1 MRSKVHL
8 QLYPILTSYHLF
20 VIDSSY
26 QSFVFHMGSH
36 YTNVVVIRDF
46 LMAMKIFLEYDCMI
60 FSFLYFKN
68 KSNYAINFN
77 ISYIVCVYEK
87 NV

>member
-1 MRSKVHL
+1 
-8 QLYPILTSYHLF
+8 
-20 VIDSSY
+20 
-26 QSFVFHMGSH
+26 
-36 YTNVVVIRDF
+36 
-46 LMAMKIFLEYDCMI
+46 MAMKIFLEYDCMI

>member
-1 MRSKVHL
+1 M
-8 QLYPILTSYHLF
+8 
-20 VIDSSY
+20 
-26 QSFVFHMGSH
+26 
-36 YTNVVVIRDF
+36 YTNVVVIRKRIRDF

-77 ISYIVCVYEK
+77 VSYIVCVFEK